1 MPKVN
6 LNDVPSLNWPDDFV
20 ITIDSVDDI
29 EEYQLNLQFSDGT
42 TRVVDFGPF
51 LRKSHHPQ
59 IRAYLDIEKFKAFTL
74 DYGDLMWDNYDL
86 CFPIADLY
94 ANRL

>member
-6 LNDVPSLNWPDDFV
+6 LNDVPSVNWPDDFV

-42 TRVVDFGPF
+42 TAR
-51 LRKSHHPQ
+51 
-59 IRAYLDIEKFKAFTL
+59 
-74 DYGDLMWDNYDL
+74 
-86 CFPIADLY
+86 C
-94 ANRL
+94 